1 MRGRLIAAE
10 LIQCGHFVWLVDCL
24 RSGQY
29 FIDSIAQGAFTDSQ
43 YSINNIH
50 IYIINVII
58 RPMDWDIKHHQPGS
72 ALAYHPP

>member
-29 FIDSIAQGAFTDSQ
+29 FIDSIAQGAFTDS
-43 YSINNIH
+43 H
-50 IYIINVII
+50 IYDRFLYLYIYLIL
-58 RPMDWDIKHHQPGS
+58 S
-72 ALAYHPP
+72 L